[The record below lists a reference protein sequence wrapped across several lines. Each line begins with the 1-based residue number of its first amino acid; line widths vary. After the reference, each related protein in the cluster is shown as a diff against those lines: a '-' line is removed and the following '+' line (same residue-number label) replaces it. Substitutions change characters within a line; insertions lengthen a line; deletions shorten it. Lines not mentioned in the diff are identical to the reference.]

1 MNTEY
6 LTVEDLKRI
15 LHIGN
20 DKAYKL
26 CETRGFP
33 AFRLGEGSR
42 WLIDP
47 HGLEEWVKKVLK
59 TSTKTVMLNYIRI
72 PTNNDYNFA
81 ELNQILKLLEADYD

>member
-6 LTVEDLKRI
+6 MTVEDLKTA

-20 DKAYKL
+20 DKAYAL
-26 CETRGFP
+26 CEMRGFP
-33 AFRLGEGSR
+33 AFRLGEGGK

-59 TSTKTVMLNYIRI
+59 TSTKTVMMNYIHI